1 MKIQKPCCG
10 SVRECRARKH
20 YIIDLNKEQVLAEIE
35 AVRCYRGIIE
45 YYEVD
50 VSQDIAI
57 IEHYVSN
64 RGVHYVIPIY
74 KPESINENVFMSKV
88 RRALGLEVTEKIVLK

>member
-1 MKIQKPCCG
+1 VRIQKPCCG
-10 SVRECRARKH
+10 SIRECSVRRH
-20 YIIDLNKEQVLAEIE
+20 YIIDLNREEIIGEIE

-45 YYEVD
+45 YYEVEPTPNT
-50 VSQDIAI
+50 AI
-57 IEHYVSN
+57 VEYYMSN